1 MKSKIGKHKVIGVV
15 FAAIGLILVAGAVAT
30 SGLVSADNNF
40 GSSDISTALIL
51 VGVIC
56 VLFAIGLFIYAIS
69 SQL

>member
-1 MKSKIGKHKVIGVV
+1 MKGKIEKHKVIGAV

-30 SGLVSADNNF
+30 LGLVSADNDF

-51 VGVIC
+51 AGAVC
-56 VLFAIGLFIYAIS
+56 VLFAIGLLIYAIS